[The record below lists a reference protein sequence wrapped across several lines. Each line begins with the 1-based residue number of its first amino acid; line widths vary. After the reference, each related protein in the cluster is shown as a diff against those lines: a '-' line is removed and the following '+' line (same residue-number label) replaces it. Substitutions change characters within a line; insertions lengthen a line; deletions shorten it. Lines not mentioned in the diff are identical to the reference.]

1 VLLASAEGD
10 VAALDRALARL
21 FQEGESPVSV
31 IRALQRHLQ
40 RLHLLASRVAAGSS
54 VDEVIRSARPP
65 IFFKEQESWRRQ
77 LQRWSEERL
86 RTALDHAAEA
96 EFRMKLTGLPAEV
109 ICREALFATAAAAS
123 SRGRS

>member
-1 VLLASAEGD
+1 M
-10 VAALDRALARL
+10 
-21 FQEGESPVSV
+21 
-31 IRALQRHLQ
+31 
-40 RLHLLASRVAAGSS
+40 
-54 VDEVIRSARPP
+54 IRSARPP

-86 RTALDHAAEA
+86 RTALDHAADA
-96 EFRMKLTGLPAEV
+96 EFPWMKLTGLPAEV